1 MKKKVYE
8 PTIIPELFDTI
19 KLLRRSDDA
28 KLLQEQTG
36 FSRPTIDKALNF
48 GHIRDLTLETAIVNF
63 YNERAKRQKQEAKK
77 ILQNLTN

>member
-28 KLLQEQTG
+28 RIIQENTG
-36 FSRPTIDKALNF
+36 LSRPTIDKALNF
-48 GHIRDLTLETAIVNF
+48 GFIRDATLEKVIIEF
-63 YNERAKRQKQEAKK
+63 YENRAKEQKEAVKR
-77 ILQNLTN
+77 ILNNLK